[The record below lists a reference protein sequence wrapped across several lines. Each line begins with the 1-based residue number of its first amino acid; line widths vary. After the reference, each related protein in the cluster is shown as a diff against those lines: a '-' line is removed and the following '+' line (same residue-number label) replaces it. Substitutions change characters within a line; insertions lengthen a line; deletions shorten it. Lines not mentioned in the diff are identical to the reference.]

1 MRILDISP
9 ENRPR
14 ERLQKLGSA
23 ALSEAE
29 LLAIIFKTGT
39 KKDNVLDVSNKL
51 IGRYGFH
58 KLAECSFTELQA
70 IDGIGPAKA
79 SQVMAMFELFR
90 RHKPQ
95 VAGGMA
101 TTIKSPKD
109 VLGFYA
115 PTFEGLKKETFL
127 MVMLNVRKRVI
138 RDEVI
143 SIGSLS
149 GTVVHPR
156 EVFRPAI
163 KESAHS
169 IIMVHNHPSGDP
181 SPSEEDRDITSC
193 LSRAGKLLDIPVVDH
208 VILAGGG
215 KYYSFRESGGR
226 ELLGFEAIRSVF
238 A

>member
-1 MRILDISP
+1 MRIQDIAP

-51 IGRYGFH
+51 IGKYNGFQ

-70 IDGIGPAKA
+70 INGIGPAKA
-79 SQVMAMFELFR
+79 CQVMAMFELFR
-90 RHKPQ
+90 RHKPAQ
-95 VAGGMA
+95 AAGGTA
-101 TTIKSPKD
+101 AIKSPKD
-109 VLGFYA
+109 VLDLYS
-115 PTFEGLKKETFL
+115 PRLDGLKKETFL

-138 RDEVI
+138 RDEVV
-143 SIGSLS
+143 SVGNLT

-156 EVFRPAI
+156 EVFLPAI

-169 IIMVHNHPSGDP
+169 IVIVHNHPSGDP
-181 SPSEEDRDITSC
+181 TPSEEDREITSV
-193 LSRAGKLLDIPVVDH
+193 LSKAGKLLDIQMVDH
-208 VILAGGG
+208 VILAGCG
-215 KYYSFRESGGR
+215 KYYSFRETGG
-226 ELLGFEAIRSVF
+226 LQQ
-238 A
+238 

>member
-1 MRILDISP
+1 MRILDIAP

-14 ERLQKLGSA
+14 ERLQKLGPA

-39 KKDNVLDVSNKL
+39 KTDNVLDVSNKL
-51 IGRYGFH
+51 IGKYNGFQ

-70 IDGIGPAKA
+70 IRGIGPAKA
-79 SQVMAMFELFR
+79 CQVMAMFELFR
-90 RHKPQ
+90 RHKPAQ
-95 VAGGMA
+95 AAGTA
-101 TTIKSPKD
+101 AAIIKSPKD
-109 VLGFYA
+109 VLNLYS
-115 PTFEGLKKETFL
+115 PRLEGLKKETFL
-127 MVMLNVRKRVI
+127 MVMLNVRKKVV

-169 IIMVHNHPSGDP
+169 IVIVHNHPSGDP
-181 SPSEEDRDITSC
+181 SPSEEDREITNA
-193 LSRAGKLLDIPVVDH
+193 LSKAGKLLDIPLVDH
-208 VILAGGG
+208 VILAGCGDG
-215 KYYSFRESGGR
+215 KYYSFRETG
-226 ELLGFEAIRSVF
+226 ELQT
-238 A
+238 